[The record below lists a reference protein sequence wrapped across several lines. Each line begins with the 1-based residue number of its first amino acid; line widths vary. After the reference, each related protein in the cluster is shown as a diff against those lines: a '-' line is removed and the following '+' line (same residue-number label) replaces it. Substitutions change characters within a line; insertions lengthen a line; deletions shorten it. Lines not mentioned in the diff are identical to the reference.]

1 MTIKY
6 VKLAIVMKKNFILVS
21 PHFPD
26 IYYKFAKALKEQG
39 FNVLGV
45 GNAPYHELKEEL
57 SSNLTEYYYCPN
69 MESYEDLYKA
79 VAFFAFKYGKISFI
93 ESNNEH

>member
-6 VKLAIVMKKNFILVS
+6 VKLAIVMKKNFVLIS

-39 FNVLGV
+39 FNVLALV
-45 GNAPYHELKEEL
+45 TLHIT
-57 SSNLTEYYYCPN
+57 S
-69 MESYEDLYKA
+69 
-79 VAFFAFKYGKISFI
+79 
-93 ESNNEH
+93 